1 MQTQIEILKNLF
13 YEKIMLYRDLVECL
27 RRERDLLIRTDID
40 ALWEVSDRK
49 QSIGARIGAVR
60 GEILKALSDAA
71 IDHDMDSS
79 SFRLS
84 TVLSLIPDRDR
95 VGFKK
100 PYLSLVSLKSET
112 RQRSQENKLFIEQ
125 SLAFLDELITLIAN
139 TDKAEPLY
147 DEGGYLN
154 SKGHKNLLLHREV

>member
-1 MQTQIEILKNLF
+1 METQIEILKNLF

-27 RRERDLLIRTDID
+27 RRERELLVRTDVD
-40 ALWEVSDRK
+40 ALWEVSDSK

-60 GEILKALSDAA
+60 GKILKALSEAA

-84 TVLSLIPDRDR
+84 TVLSLIPSRDR

-100 PYLSLVSLKSET
+100 PYMSLVNLKSEI

-125 SLAFLDELITLIAN
+125 SLAFLDELITIIAN
-139 TDKAEPLY
+139 TDEAQPLY
-147 DEGGYLN
+147 DKGGCLN
-154 SKGHKNLLLHREV
+154 SKGHHNLLLQREV

>member
-49 QSIGARIGAVR
+49 QSIGARIGDVR

-84 TVLSLIPDRDR
+84 TVLSLIPGRDR

-139 TDKAEPLY
+139 TDQAESLY
-147 DEGGYLN
+147 DKGGCLN

>member
-27 RRERDLLIRTDID
+27 RRERDLLIRTDVD
-40 ALWEVSDRK
+40 ALWEVSDSK
-49 QSIGARIGAVR
+49 QSIGARGAVR
-60 GEILKALSDAA
+60 GEILKALSEAA
-71 IDHDMDSS
+71 IDHDMDLS

-84 TVLSLIPDRDR
+84 TVLSLIPSRDR
-95 VGFKK
+95 VEFKK

-112 RQRSQENKLFIEQ
+112 RQRTQENKLFIEQ
-125 SLAFLDELITLIAN
+125 SLAFLDELITIIAN

-147 DEGGYLN
+147 DEEGCLN